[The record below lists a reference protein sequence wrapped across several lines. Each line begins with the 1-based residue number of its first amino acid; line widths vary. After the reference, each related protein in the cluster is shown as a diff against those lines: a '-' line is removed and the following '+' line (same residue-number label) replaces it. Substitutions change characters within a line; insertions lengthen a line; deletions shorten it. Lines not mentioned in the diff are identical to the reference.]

1 MEQIYKSFEL
11 LIFVQKFLRK
21 VYLFQSTLNQIKNVR
36 MEKLRLHH
44 LNCLHQ

>member
-21 VYLFQSTLNQIKNVR
+21 VYLFQLQIIYYGVI
-36 MEKLRLHH
+36 EIIPLELFTSRLG
-44 LNCLHQ
+44 